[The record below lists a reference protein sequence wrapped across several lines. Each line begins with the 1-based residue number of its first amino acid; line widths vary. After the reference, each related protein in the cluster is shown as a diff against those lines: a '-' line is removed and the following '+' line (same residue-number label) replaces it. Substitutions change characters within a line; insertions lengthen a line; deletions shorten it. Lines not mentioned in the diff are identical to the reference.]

1 MVTVIEKIFLNI
13 IHLFSVLVNK
23 NININSDS
31 NNYKNT
37 SVFQLQLKLILEFEE
52 LFDEY
57 VLLVV
62 VGLPIT
68 SIPLWDGKPL
78 IGLVSFNII
87 IFLNIYCVS

>member
-1 MVTVIEKIFLNI
+1 M
-13 IHLFSVLVNK
+13 
-23 NININSDS
+23 
-31 NNYKNT
+31 
-37 SVFQLQLKLILEFEE
+37 EFEE

-87 IFLNIYCVS
+87 IFLNIYCVL

>member
-1 MVTVIEKIFLNI
+1 MVKPFYDFYDYMLETHKMDYDMVEK
-13 IHLFSVLVNK
+13 
-23 NININSDS
+23 DS
-31 NNYKNT
+31 GKY
-37 SVFQLQLKLILEFEE
+37 SEE

-57 VLLVV
+57 VSLVV

-87 IFLNIYCVS
+87 NFLNIYCVL